1 MKADY
6 TVVSSLALSQDVL
19 LLTKTL
25 PDLKSMN
32 FFNSLYISLF
42 SIILGAYYIDYTFA
56 PKVKIEQVVG
66 FINPPSIITE
76 II

>member
-1 MKADY
+1 M
-6 TVVSSLALSQDVL
+6 
-19 LLTKTL
+19 L
-25 PDLKSMN
+25 PCKSTAS
-32 FFNSLYISLF
+32 NSLYISLF